1 MRFGTDT
8 ALLAALEAAGI
19 TTAIMASLDFKSG
32 PVNVWTGSHQLE
44 VQGSTD
50 SVLNGKK
57 FEPLIHGVVLNIG
70 DNSFSMS
77 GSDPLEI
84 TLAIPS
90 APSQAISA
98 ASVYADEYQ
107 SRNATLWRAI
117 MIASPTPGNPPTW
130 AFRRVRSGAMDTV
143 KIGNVGLSHTFTLA
157 LEGHASLIS
166 AASGSS
172 YLDQRRFD
180 PADASQEYTVSCAN
194 GDPAPSKM
202 PTTAWERVAAGI
214 SNNEFTQWGIK
225 S

>member
-143 KIGNVGLSHTFTLA
+143 KIGNDGLSHTFTLA
-157 LEGHASLIS
+157 IEGHASLIS